1 MKTSTLVFNVAAV
14 VTLLAILYGLVDLA
28 KHKTKSF
35 GVVTDAPATP
45 APVIITLVPTL
56 QAVEPSEDITV
67 E

>member
-14 VTLLAILYGLVDLA
+14 VTLLAILYAVVDLA

-35 GVVTDAPATP
+35 GVATEAPATP
-45 APVIITLVPTL
+45 APVVITLMPVEV
-56 QAVEPSEDITV
+56 QASEDITV